1 MLDNQRIRVL
11 CVDDHPMILEGIA
24 AIIGRQSDMELAG
37 VAASGEQAIVRFAE
51 VKPDITLMDLQLP
64 GLSGL
69 DAIGAIRQQCP
80 LARVIVLTMF
90 EGEEDIRNA
99 LNAGAVTYLLKGV
112 RSADMLRAIRDV
124 HAGKSP
130 IPRSVALLLAGRE
143 GQAMLTEREIDVL
156 RLIAEGHRNKEIGA
170 DLGITEETVKT
181 HVRNILAK
189 LEVSDRVAAVNVALG
204 RGVIH
209 LPR

>member
-1 MLDNQRIRVL
+1 MRDHARIRVL

-37 VAASGEQAIVRFAE
+37 IAASGEQAIDRFAE
-51 VKPDITLMDLQLP
+51 VQPDVTLMDLQLP
-64 GLSGL
+64 GISGL
-69 DAIGAIRQQCP
+69 EAISEIRRQWPQ
-80 LARVIVLTMF
+80 ARVIVLTMF

-99 LNAGAVTYLLKGV
+99 LKAGAVTYLLKGL

-124 HAGKSP
+124 HAGRSP
-130 IPRSVALLLAGRE
+130 IPRSVAALLSSHD
-143 GQAMLTEREIDVL
+143 GQVTLTEREVEVL
-156 RLIAEGHRNKEIGA
+156 RFIAEGHRNKEIGA
-170 DLGITEETVKT
+170 LLRITEETVKT
-181 HVRNILAK
+181 HVKNILAK
-189 LEVSDRVAAVNVALG
+189 LKVSDRVAAVSVALE